1 MKQWNT
7 PFGHS
12 RAWYICVMIQKA
24 KNTIPVIDIC
34 SLNGTDH
41 RREDIVAEPFARYL
55 EIHPNLY
62 RAHRHTFYH
71 MVLFTKGQGSHTVD
85 FERFEVRPGQI
96 YFMIPGQVHSWSFEG
111 ETDGYIVN
119 FSEAIFRHFLAD
131 QDYLER
137 FSFFAGDASDSV
149 LQLDEEV
156 KALVETCFRNIL
168 REVKQGSVYSL
179 DLIRASLLR
188 IFNLVAG
195 TVAGALTDNQPQQS
209 NRVVLDNFRKLVNR
223 HFAQYKLPKDYAA
236 LLYITPNH
244 LNAVCQDFLGKPAGE
259 IIRDRILVEAKRLL
273 VNADTTVSDIAYQLN
288 FTDNSYFTKFFKKY
302 AGMTP
307 EEFKKGI

>member
-1 MKQWNT
+1 
-7 PFGHS
+7 
-12 RAWYICVMIQKA
+12 MIQKA

-34 SLNGTDH
+34 SLNGADH
-41 RREDIVAEPFARYL
+41 RRDDIVAEPFARYL
-55 EIHPNLY
+55 EVHPNLY

-71 MVLFTKGQGSHTVD
+71 MVLFTKGGGSHTVD
-85 FERFEVRPGQI
+85 FRQFKVKAGQM
-96 YFMIPGQVHSWSFEG
+96 YFMIPGQVHSWNFEG

-119 FSEAIFRHFLAD
+119 FSEDIFRPFLAD
-131 QDYLER
+131 QEYLER
-137 FSFFAGDASDSV
+137 FSFFSGEAAEGV
-149 LQLDEEV
+149 LQLDTRNAV
-156 KALVETCFRNIL
+156 LVETCFRNIIE
-168 REVKQGSVYSL
+168 EVKQGNVFSL

-195 TVAGALTDNQPQQS
+195 TIAGTTMASAPQHS
-209 NRVVLDNFRKLVNR
+209 NRVVLDNFRKLVNK

-244 LNAVCQDFLGKPAGE
+244 LNAVCQDFLGRSAGE

-273 VNADTTVSDIAYQLN
+273 VNADTTISDIAYQLN

-302 AGMTP
+302 TGTTP
-307 EEFKKGI
+307 EEFKKIIQ

>member
-1 MKQWNT
+1 
-7 PFGHS
+7 
-12 RAWYICVMIQKA
+12 MIQRA

-34 SLNGTDH
+34 SLNGADH
-41 RREDIVAEPFARYL
+41 RRDDIVAEPFAKYL
-55 EIHPNLY
+55 DIHPNLY

-71 MVLFTKGQGSHTVD
+71 MVLFTKGGGSHTVD
-85 FERFEVRPGQI
+85 FERFDVKPGQM
-96 YFMIPGQVHSWSFEG
+96 YFMIPGQVHSWNFEG

-119 FSEAIFRHFLAD
+119 FSEELFRPFLAD
-131 QDYLER
+131 AEYLER
-137 FSFFAGDASDSV
+137 FSFFSGDAAEGV
-149 LQLDEEV
+149 LQLDTPASAAVENCFRHIIEEV
-156 KALVETCFRNIL
+156 KHTNSYG
-168 REVKQGSVYSL
+168 Q

-195 TVAGALTDNQPQQS
+195 TIAESAAVSLPQQS

-244 LNAVCQDFLGKPAGE
+244 LNAVCQDFLGKSAGE

-273 VNADTTVSDIAYQLN
+273 VNADTTISDIAYQLN

-302 AGMTP
+302 TGTTP
-307 EEFKKGI
+307 EEFKKVIQ